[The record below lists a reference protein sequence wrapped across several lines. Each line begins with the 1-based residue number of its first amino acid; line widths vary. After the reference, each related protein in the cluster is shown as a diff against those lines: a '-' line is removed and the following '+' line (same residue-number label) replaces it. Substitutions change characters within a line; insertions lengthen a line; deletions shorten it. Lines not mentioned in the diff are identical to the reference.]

1 MAIFPKIQSPCPYK
15 SELAAVMDGDFCR
28 MCRRQVY
35 DLSGWSDGER
45 VAFLA
50 SCSDEVCVSYR
61 LPLREM
67 LAAATLA
74 SLAAAPAAAS
84 GTDSGLSVAALAE
97 GALAVIEVPEEAIWV
112 GGIKDPSR
120 VQYVEHPADAPAPE
134 LPVVYEDGPAPA
146 PAADQGKILPPAPVR
161 IGLILLGKSAI
172 VAVPKGERPW
182 QEQARPSWRSRRG

>member
-28 MCRRQVY
+28 MCKRQVF

-61 LPLREM
+61 LPLREL

-84 GTDSGLSVAALAE
+84 NGEVNDSGLAIQAMAE
-97 GALAVIEVPEEAIWV
+97 MAMGAIDPPEEFVVI
-112 GGIKDPSR
+112 GGIKDPAG
-120 VQYVEHPADAPAPE
+120 VEYVEHPVDSSVPE
-134 LPVVYEDGPAPA
+134 LPVVYEDAG
-146 PAADQGKILPPAPVR
+146 G
-161 IGLILLGKSAI
+161 
-172 VAVPKGERPW
+172 
-182 QEQARPSWRSRRG
+182 